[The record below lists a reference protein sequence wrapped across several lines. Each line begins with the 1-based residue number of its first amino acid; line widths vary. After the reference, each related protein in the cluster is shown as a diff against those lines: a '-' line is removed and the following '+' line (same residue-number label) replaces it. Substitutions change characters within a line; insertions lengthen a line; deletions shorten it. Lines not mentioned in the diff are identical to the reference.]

1 MSNVKD
7 TINFILQGKG
17 GVGKSFAA
25 SILSQYF
32 LDYKNKENV
41 VVADTDPVNATTSKI
56 KRLSAEVIK
65 IVEDNKIVQS
75 RFDSMFEAILTNPD
89 QTFVV
94 DNGAS
99 TFLPLSQY
107 FLDNCVMEMFDDIE
121 QDVYIHT
128 VIVGGQAMSDTL
140 EGFEA
145 ISKLVAGSNVKVVA
159 WINEF
164 QGIPM
169 LNGKHILETNF
180 FTKNGD
186 NLAGTV
192 IITDRKSDAYD
203 SDIEKMTS
211 LSLTLG
217 EVKESDK
224 FNIMAKSRLNR
235 VFNDIYKQLDVI
247 YGE

>member
-1 MSNVKD
+1 MTTMKD
-7 TINFILQGKG
+7 NINFILQGKG

-32 LDYKNKENV
+32 LDYKGKENV

-56 KRLSAEVIK
+56 KRLGAEVIK

-75 RFDSMFEAILTNPD
+75 RFDSMFEAILTNSD

-121 QDVYIHT
+121 QEVYIHT
-128 VIVGGQAMSDTL
+128 IIVGGQAMSDTL
-140 EGFEA
+140 EGFET
-145 ISKLVAGSNVKVVA
+145 ISKLVAGSKVKVVA

-169 LNGKHILETNF
+169 LSGKHILETNF
-180 FTKNGD
+180 FTKNCD

-192 IITDRKSDAYD
+192 VIKDRKSDAYD
-203 SDIEKMTS
+203 GDIEKMTS

-235 VFNDIYKQLDVI
+235 VFHDIYNQLDVI

>member
-1 MSNVKD
+1 MINLRD

-32 LDYKNKENV
+32 LDYKGKENV

-56 KRLSAEVIK
+56 KRLGAEIIR

-75 RFDSMFEAILTNPD
+75 RFDNMFVAIMSNNN

-121 QDVYIHT
+121 QEVYIHT

-140 EGFEA
+140 EGFET
-145 ISKLVAGSNVKVVA
+145 ISKLVAGSKVKIVA

-164 QGIPM
+164 QGVPM

-192 IITDRKSDAYD
+192 VIKDRKSDAYD

-211 LSLTLG
+211 LSLTLA

-235 VFNDIYKQLDVI
+235 VFTDVYKQLDEI

>member
-1 MSNVKD
+1 M
-7 TINFILQGKG
+7 
-17 GVGKSFAA
+17 
-25 SILSQYF
+25 
-32 LDYKNKENV
+32 
-41 VVADTDPVNATTSKI
+41 NATTAKI

-65 IVEDNKIVQS
+65 IIEDNKIVQS

-128 VIVGGQAMSDTL
+128 VIVGGQPMSDTL

-145 ISKLVAGSNVKVVA
+145 ISKLVSGSKVKVVA

-164 QGIPM
+164 LGVPM
-169 LNGKHILETNF
+169 LSGKHILETNF
-180 FTKNGD
+180 FSKNGA

-192 IITDRKSDAYD
+192 VITDRKSDAYD
-203 SDIEKMTS
+203 SDIQKMTS

-217 EVKESDK
+217 EVKESDT

-235 VFNDIYKQLDVI
+235 VFNDIYKQLDDI